1 MRVSE
6 RVTIPAGSTG
16 VTVPV
21 PIVDDS
27 INEPDE
33 TFRATLSIIN
43 EVTTPGVTIG
53 SNNPATVTINDN
65 EGKSAVCIILV
76 LCALC

>member
-16 VTVPV
+16 VNVPV
-21 PIVDDS
+21 AIVDDS

-43 EVTTPGVTIG
+43 GVTTPGVTIG

-65 EGKSAVCIILV
+65 DGKRRHTVTTVIIL
-76 LCALC
+76 